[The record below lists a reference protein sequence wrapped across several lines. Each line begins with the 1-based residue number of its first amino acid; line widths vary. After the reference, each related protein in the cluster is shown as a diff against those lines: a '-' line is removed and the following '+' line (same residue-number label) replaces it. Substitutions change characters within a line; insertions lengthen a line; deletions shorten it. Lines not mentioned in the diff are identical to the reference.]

1 MRDFAGISL
10 LIVALFTVVL
20 LVVVMMR
27 VARMV
32 SGRGTTAK
40 RDAESRG
47 ESAMLS
53 MALQEALTK
62 LKQQERATAARAE
75 ASERLAEPDRRGIN
89 VRPRRWSIDR
99 AWCSRSTRRRAAF
112 SDLESD
118 GVGVPFRELLVSA
131 PAMSS
136 VISEALEGA
145 SPILRRTIALGQG
158 KSQHL
163 GVTVSPI
170 TATDGSLQAAV
181 CLFTDLT
188 AVVQLEEQLRL
199 KEALARL
206 GELTAGLAHEFRNGL
221 ATIHGYG
228 RLLDPQSLPD
238 QARTCV
244 EGIRAETIALGE
256 VVTNFLKF
264 ARPDQLTLAPV
275 DLRAVIER
283 AVEDLPGASGTTT
296 IDGTFPIV
304 EGDDVLLRQAFSNLI
319 RNSLEACESA
329 RVMPRITV
337 NGQVSGGR
345 SHRGRRRQRPRPGT
359 RSTHQGVSTIRHDQ
373 GDGHGIGPGNRAEGH
388 RLAQRQHQSD
398 QSRRWRCAI
407 PHPPAATRAFV
418 ISATA
423 RRAPCVK
430 N

>member
-1 MRDFAGISL
+1 MQMVDFAGVALLGVTLFIVIL
-10 LIVALFTVVL
+10 LI
-20 LVVVMMR
+20 VVMMR
-27 VARMV
+27 VVKVM
-32 SGRGTTAK
+32 SGRGAAQ
-40 RDAESRG
+40 RRAAERS

-75 ASERLAEPDRRGIN
+75 ASERLSSQIVEGLTSGLVVVDRGGVVQSVN
-89 VRPRRWSIDR
+89 PAARRIL
-99 AWCSRSTRRRAAF
+99 
-112 SDLESD
+112 DLDKD
-118 GVGVPFRELLVSA
+118 GVGVPFREFLASA
-131 PAMSS
+131 PAMSD
-136 VISEALEGA
+136 VIDEALQGT
-145 SPILRRTIALGQG
+145 SPILRRTIALGKG

-170 TATDGSLQAAV
+170 TGTDGTLQAAV

-228 RLLDPQSLPD
+228 RLLDPKSLPD

-275 DLRAVIER
+275 DLRAVIVR
-283 AVEDLPGASGTTT
+283 AADDLPGAAGTTSVQGEFGT
-296 IDGTFPIV
+296 I
-304 EGDDVLLRQAFSNLI
+304 EGDDVLLRQAFSNLL
-319 RNSLEACESA
+319 RNSLEACESV
-329 RVMPRITV
+329 RVTPRITV
-337 NGQVSGGR
+337 HGTVTAADVNVVVEDNGPGLEPEALQKAFQPFATTKATGTGLGLAIVQKVIVSHNGNIAVSNRPEGGARFRIRLPR
-345 SHRGRRRQRPRPGT
+345 S
-359 RSTHQGVSTIRHDQ
+359 GVS
-373 GDGHGIGPGNRAEGH
+373 
-388 RLAQRQHQSD
+388 
-398 QSRRWRCAI
+398 
-407 PHPPAATRAFV
+407 
-418 ISATA
+418 
-423 RRAPCVK
+423 
-430 N
+430 